1 MLWGRPEF
9 PVQRSTETLEP
20 EKHVLP
26 GSTTDTWRTWLM
38 TGARH
43 APVDRR
49 RVRGEHMGLKRVLL
63 EGMADM
69 HERPHAWKDFSGAMI
84 RHAIDEAMRSLPAQD
99 TQVVKLAYF
108 GGYSNKQI
116 AHQVGLTEATV
127 QRRLKRAL
135 SNISQRIQRGRVLA
149 RRAMYV
155 LAMWLSGRWLSESAH
170 HFVQSLALAATAAIL
185 VAQPPPPLAVTSTGD
200 GHTPRTTM
208 TSAPAKTNAAPS
220 MPSPTPPVL
229 TIVQVPKVQIPPL
242 NLPVPLPTPTPLP
255 INVKPPL

>member
-116 AHQVGLTEATV
+116 ADQVGLTEATV

-135 SNISQRIQRGRVLA
+135 SNIANASREDVCWRGA
-149 RRAMYV
+149 RCTYSRCGCQGAGSARARTT
-155 LAMWLSGRWLSESAH
+155 SCSRSRWR
-170 HFVQSLALAATAAIL
+170 
-185 VAQPPPPLAVTSTGD
+185 PPPPSSSRSLLR
-200 GHTPRTTM
+200 PW
-208 TSAPAKTNAAPS
+208 PS
-220 MPSPTPPVL
+220 HPPVTATRRGRL
-229 TIVQVPKVQIPPL
+229 
-242 NLPVPLPTPTPLP
+242 
-255 INVKPPL
+255 